1 MDEQDLPEQFPDP
14 AQGLSQSA
22 QNWFRR
28 FTSESVKSDQM
39 YQQSPFYR
47 EAWDRW
53 AKLNGK
59 TSGTSRQKF
68 LEMKRAQQAFY
79 RTVAAENPKRY
90 KEHQNVVDAAVLFAL
105 SGQGSTPREALE
117 AVGVPTAE
125 VSRVSSKPGSKR
137 KVKKSL
143 QKHQQHPNAQRMILN
158 EGKREYMRMADDTLA
173 GSLEGVY
180 VNMRTQ
186 ERLAR
191 LEREQAAQAA
201 VQATQAA
208 EIAELKARLALI
220 DTRHEVEDAGIDPKA
235 EAQRMRSEGKSIGAI
250 AIALGRSKS
259 SVQRWL

>member
-14 AQGLSQSA
+14 AQGLSQST

-47 EAWDRW
+47 EAWDLW

-68 LEMKRAQQAFY
+68 LEMKRAEQAFY
-79 RTVAAENPKRY
+79 RQVAAEHSGRY
-90 KEHQNVVDAAVLFAL
+90 KAHQNVVDAAVLFAL
-105 SGQGSTPREALE
+105 NGDGSTPREALE
-117 AVGVPTAE
+117 AGGVPSDD
-125 VSRVSSKPGSKR
+125 VRRIGGKPGAKR
-137 KVKKSL
+137 KVKRSL
-143 QKHQQHPNAQRMILN
+143 QKHQQHPNAQRMIQT
-158 EGKREYMRMADDTLA
+158 EGKREYLRMADNTLA

-186 ERLAR
+186 
-191 LEREQAAQAA
+191 
-201 VQATQAA
+201 
-208 EIAELKARLALI
+208 ARLAKLEQKEAEHERRIKELEARLSLI